1 MPKGVPLTDDHTD
14 QMRERIAQSASK
26 LIFEQGFNETSLVQ
40 IAKVAGIGKSTVY
53 DYFKSKDEIM
63 LYLLDEP
70 LSEVRKEAVEIQ
82 SGSGTTEEKI
92 KRILRMH
99 LGILLRDKAFI
110 FKLFIESQRLPLTVQ
125 AKHEVKRRAY
135 QELLITLVQQGIN
148 NGEFRVI
155 NPDIMV
161 KSLLSILSSVVMTPH
176 PHGTP
181 EQMLDEALDL
191 LFIGAVKK

>member
-1 MPKGVPLTDDHTD
+1 M
-14 QMRERIAQSASK
+14 
-26 LIFEQGFNETSLVQ
+26 Q

-70 LSEVRKEAVEIQ
+70 LSEVRKEAVEIE
-82 SGSGTTEEKI
+82 SGSGTADEKI

-99 LGILLRDKAFI
+99 LGVLLRDKARI
-110 FKLFIESQRLPLTVQ
+110 FRLFIESQRLALTVQ
-125 AKHEVKRRAY
+125 AQHEIKRRAY
-135 QELLITLVQQGIN
+135 QELLITLVQQGID
-148 NGEFRVI
+148 NGEFRSI

-161 KSLLSILSSVVMTPH
+161 KSLLSILSSVVITPH
-176 PHGTP
+176 PYDTP